1 MSVAIGIRV
10 APKVIYYTIIE
21 GLPDDNFEVKA
32 IDKIKIPE
40 ALDDPRKLSYLRT
53 TLLSIIMEFDITIAG
68 VRIAEGTAQSVSNF
82 RIYLEGVIQEL
93 FANSSVEKYFLATK
107 TKLARCLGQSTQIIT
122 GYIDGQNDFVG
133 IPDIARSHSEKRE
146 SILTALAS
154 LEQ

>member
-1 MSVAIGIRV
+1 MSIAIGLRV
-10 APKVIYYTIIE
+10 APKVIYYSIVRS
-21 GLPDDNFEVKA
+21 LSDDSYEVIV

-53 TLLSIIMEFDITIAG
+53 TLLSIIMEFEINKAG

-107 TKLARCLGQSTQIIT
+107 TKLARCLNQTNQTIT
-122 GYIDGQNDFVG
+122 DYIEGKNDFLG
-133 IPDIARSHSEKRE
+133 IPDIGKSHSEKRE
-146 SILTALAS
+146 SILTAIAS